1 ETISGFDNL
10 VSVGGWFS
18 ISGNDSLS
26 NLSEFISLKE
36 VGLSIST
43 EGNFIIEDNDALL
56 IIKGFNTLETI
67 GWDLSIGSN
76 SLTTI
81 QGFSNLKKVTRFF
94 NISGYLAASSP
105 NLVSIPLFDTL
116 EIIGGG
122 FNMVNSGL
130 TQLSGFNNIQVIG
143 GGFTIT
149 SNDNL
154 VSINGFTN
162 LDHIYGGVEI
172 VTNNSL
178 ESIIGFN
185 QLATVGYFQINLNP
199 SLTSLAGLES
209 LIKVAD
215 ISFINDYSF
224 FITDNISLTDCSAIC
239 NLLSNNGITGLI
251 EIVGNPP
258 SCSSQ
263 SEIEQY

>member
-1 ETISGFDNL
+1 
-10 VSVGGWFS
+10 
-18 ISGNDSLS
+18 
-26 NLSEFISLKE
+26 
-36 VGLSIST
+36 
-43 EGNFIIEDNDALL
+43 
-56 IIKGFNTLETI
+56 
-67 GWDLSIGSN
+67 
-76 SLTTI
+76 
-81 QGFSNLKKVTRFF
+81 
-94 NISGYLAASSP
+94 
-105 NLVSIPLFDTL
+105 
-116 EIIGGG
+116 
-122 FNMVNSGL
+122 
-130 TQLSGFNNIQVIG
+130 G

-263 SEIEQY
+263 SEIEQYCIPDFDKDGILDDDDLDDDNDGILDTVEQNGDVNRDSDSDGFPDHQDLDSDNDGCFDVIEAGFTDSDGNGTLGSLPDSVDGNGLITGEPDGYTAPLDSNNNGIS